1 MRSHLGVTAPQFLLA
16 CTLVLIVP
24 SSLFA
29 DEPTAVES
37 ASTRGPQEI
46 TEPPAPTSTS
56 KTQDKTP
63 HSPDS
68 PQRTESPETDHSG
81 PSIPEQ
87 ARVFS
92 CSIHFPLNSVQF
104 EPLRV
109 EECFQGIDL
118 GRISYVHVIA
128 TATQTGSLEHNLYLS
143 TRRAGALEGYL
154 KVKYPQLQVHAFGG
168 GINPKFG
175 KSARII
181 IVESSRHPDQEKPG
195 LSQATMVPERP
206 QVKVE
211 VRTEYVHPRKNDVN
225 INWLTGMAQYRPG
238 NDAYQYMGLGVSKN
252 FNAPTLG
259 RMAAGLQYQMF
270 RANPVY
276 DIHAG
281 SVFAE
286 KMWSLHRISKRSR
299 IDLGVQGSVGVDRVT
314 DQNRMTQGGKAMA
327 RYVDGDTTGSL
338 EVGLSNHFQWAGLAV
353 GVLI

>member
-1 MRSHLGVTAPQFLLA
+1 MNSEAG
-16 CTLVLIVP
+16 
-24 SSLFA
+24 
-29 DEPTAVES
+29 
-37 ASTRGPQEI
+37 
-46 TEPPAPTSTS
+46 
-56 KTQDKTP
+56 
-63 HSPDS
+63 
-68 PQRTESPETDHSG
+68 HSG
-81 PSIPEQ
+81 LNKPEQ

-104 EPLRV
+104 EPSRV
-109 EECFQGIDL
+109 EECFHGIDL
-118 GRISYVHVIA
+118 ARISYVHVIA

-195 LSQATMVPERP
+195 LSQAALVPEKP
-206 QVKVE
+206 QVRVE
-211 VRTEYVHPRKNDVN
+211 VRTEYLQPRKNDVN
-225 INWLTGMAQYRPG
+225 ISWLTGMAQYRPG
-238 NDAYQYMGLGVSKN
+238 DDAYQYMGLGVSKN
-252 FNAPTLG
+252 FNAPRLG
-259 RMAAGLQYQMF
+259 RMAAGLQYQVF

-281 SVFAE
+281 AVFAE
-286 KMWSLHRISKRSR
+286 KMWSIHRISKRSR
-299 IDLGVQGSVGVDRVT
+299 IDLGIQGSVGVDRVT